1 VVLIRR
7 KVRIHTPTPQL
18 QTRTYQQRIDY
29 IDTMKFGYVTEPG
42 NHVTITHPLTQGGIV
57 AVYYLP
63 GTLVGAMLGGWIG
76 ERIGRIR
83 TIALGAAWAVIGATL
98 QCSAQNADWYAPE
111 GSPDIP

>member
-1 VVLIRR
+1 
-7 KVRIHTPTPQL
+7 
-18 QTRTYQQRIDY
+18 
-29 IDTMKFGYVTEPG
+29 MKFGYVTEPG

-98 QCSAQNADWYAPE
+98 QCSAQNADWYALE
-111 GSPDIP
+111 GSPDIY